1 MNARITLLLLL
12 VVSCGAPNRSSPEP
26 ATGPI
31 ATPSAER
38 VDAGTRTAAGSDAPA
53 NPAGLPV
60 SEAGAELTGGSVL
73 IGEIAAPKK
82 FSPGP
87 TLAALVP
94 DLLTCYNRARAA
106 IPALRG
112 KLNLRVIVS
121 EVGATQGV
129 AAEPGGGANDPTLV
143 SCIGDAL
150 KGAAFPKP
158 GGTAIL
164 IVPLVFRP

>member
-12 VVSCGAPNRSSPEP
+12 VVSCGAPNGSAPDP
-26 ATGPI
+26 ATGPTP
-31 ATPSAER
+31 APSAER
-38 VDAGTRTAAGSDAPA
+38 VDAEAPTAGGPAAPA
-53 NPAGLPV
+53 TPAASPV
-60 SEAGAELTGGSVL
+60 PEAGAAVVGGSVL

-82 FSPGP
+82 FNPGP

-94 DLLTCYNRARAA
+94 DLLACYRRARGSV
-106 IPALRG
+106 PGLRG
-112 KLNLRVIVS
+112 KLNLRVVVS

-143 SCIGDAL
+143 SCIDDAL
-150 KGAAFPKP
+150 KDATFPKP
-158 GGTAIL
+158 GGTAII